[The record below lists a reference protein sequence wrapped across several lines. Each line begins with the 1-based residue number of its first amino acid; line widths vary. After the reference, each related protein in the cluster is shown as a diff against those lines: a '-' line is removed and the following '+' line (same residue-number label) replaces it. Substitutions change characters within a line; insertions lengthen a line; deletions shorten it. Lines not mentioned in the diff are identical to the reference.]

1 MPGMQNP
8 ASQLGVPLVVRGELV
23 GVIVIE
29 SASSYRFHE
38 EDKTTIE
45 LLGSYLAIAI
55 QNMQLQESAEAASDA
70 VHAAESVAPAPA
82 PAPAE
87 SIPSEVAFHASDE
100 VVMVDGEYLIRGL
113 PAKILWKVLSI
124 YQSEGRREFTNR
136 ELRLDKS
143 LGLPDFKDN
152 LETRLLL
159 LRRRL
164 DQKTP
169 GLRIVPAG
177 RGRFALEAT
186 SHLALIER
194 P

>member
-1 MPGMQNP
+1 MQNP

-164 DQKTP
+164 DEKQTP
-169 GLRIVPAG
+169 VRLHHVG
-177 RGRFALEAT
+177 RGQLRLD
-186 SHLALIER
+186 LQGR
-194 P
+194 PSIRHV